1 MAVMKVLAVIAD
13 SIVLRWI
20 SASHQTMSPKEMG
33 QCKRVTGKPENRVRT
48 DNADDQNRELK
59 MLGSAINEL
68 NVPEIIRRRTS
79 SYGELRIQ
87 SLYLSQPFVWGLK
100 KDGGCRM

>member
-20 SASHQTMSPKEMG
+20 SAGHQTMSPKEMG

-48 DNADDQNRELK
+48 DDQNRELK

-100 KDGGCRM
+100 QDGGCRM